1 MNDQPDDTDADL
13 QHEHEPPDRPRHLFQ
28 GTRAYRVSLL
38 VMVLA
43 LAVLLAL
50 GNLLF
55 WEPSN
60 WVRAIIPWL
69 GVTSCLTFAALLLTD
84 MIRPQALT
92 ATFLKWITRALI
104 AVAGLAIT
112 LAILAFFV

>member
-1 MNDQPDDTDADL
+1 MNDQPDDPNADL
-13 QHEHEPPDRPRHLFQ
+13 QHEHEPPDRPRYLFQ

-38 VMVLA
+38 IMTLA
-43 LAVLLAL
+43 LAALLAI

-55 WEPSN
+55 WGPSN

-84 MIRPQALT
+84 MTRPQAIT
-92 ATFLKWITRALI
+92 ATRLKWITRALI

-112 LAILAFFV
+112 LAVLAFFV